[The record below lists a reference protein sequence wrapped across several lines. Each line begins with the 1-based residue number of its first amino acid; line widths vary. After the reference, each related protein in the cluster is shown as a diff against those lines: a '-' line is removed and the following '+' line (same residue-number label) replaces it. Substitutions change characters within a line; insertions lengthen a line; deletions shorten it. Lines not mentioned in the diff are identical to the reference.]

1 MLDMLKNIAVYDKIA
16 LENSLEV
23 KKGMHGGPV
32 FLAFFVLFA
41 AASYAVPV
49 PLFPGS
55 YVPLLGIVDI
65 PSTYAPLV
73 SAVVNGLV
81 YGTVVWLVFILASRR
96 LEEPKV
102 RQIAKKPQ
110 QRKRR

>member
-1 MLDMLKNIAVYDKIA
+1 MRKNFAVHDQIA
-16 LENSLEV
+16 LGTRWEA
-23 KKGMHGGPV
+23 KKEMHGGPV

-55 YVPLLGIVDI
+55 FVPLLGIVDI
-65 PSTYAPLV
+65 PSAYAPLV

-81 YGTVVWLVFILASRR
+81 YGAVVWLVFMLASRR

-102 RQIAKKPQ
+102 RQIAKKSQ

>member
-1 MLDMLKNIAVYDKIA
+1 MIR
-16 LENSLEV
+16 
-23 KKGMHGGPV
+23 GGPV

-55 YVPLLGIVDI
+55 YVPLLGIVSI
-65 PSTYAPLV
+65 PSAYTPLV

-81 YGTVVWLVFILASRR
+81 YGAIVWLVFVLVTRR

-102 RQIAKKPQ
+102 REIAKKPQ
-110 QRKRR
+110 NRKRH

>member
-1 MLDMLKNIAVYDKIA
+1 
-16 LENSLEV
+16 V
-23 KKGMHGGPV
+23 KKMIRGGPV

-65 PSTYAPLV
+65 PGAYAPLV
-73 SAVVNGLV
+73 SAIVNGLT
-81 YGTVVWLVFILASRR
+81 YGVIVWLVFILVSRR
-96 LEEPKV
+96 FEEPKV

-110 QRKRR
+110 NRKRH

>member
-1 MLDMLKNIAVYDKIA
+1 MR
-16 LENSLEV
+16 
-23 KKGMHGGPV
+23 GGPV

-55 YVPLLGIVDI
+55 FVPFIGIVAI
-65 PSTYAPLV
+65 PSAYAPFV
-73 SAVVNGLV
+73 SAIVNGIV
-81 YGTVVWLVFILASRR
+81 YGAVVWLVFFLASRR

-102 RQIAKKPQ
+102 RQIAKKSQ
-110 QRKRR
+110 QRKRH

>member
-1 MLDMLKNIAVYDKIA
+1 MR
-16 LENSLEV
+16 
-23 KKGMHGGPV
+23 GGPV

-55 YVPLLGIVDI
+55 YVPFLGIVEI
-65 PSTYAPLV
+65 PSGYAPLI

-81 YGTVVWLVFILASRR
+81 YGAVVWLVFVLASRR

-110 QRKRR
+110 QHKRR